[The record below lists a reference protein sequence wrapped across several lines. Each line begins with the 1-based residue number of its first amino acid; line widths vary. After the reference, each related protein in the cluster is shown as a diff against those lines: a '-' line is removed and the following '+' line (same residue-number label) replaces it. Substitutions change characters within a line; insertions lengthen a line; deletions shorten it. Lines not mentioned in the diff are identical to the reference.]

1 MPRTASATNIIK
13 ETTSR
18 DFSGGLN
25 VADSELNLSSKFARV
40 LDNLIVGLDGS
51 LEVRQGTELF
61 ADISEVSSY
70 NIENIWFF
78 FRYLISV
85 NTRGE
90 IFATTGAG
98 VTTAIWTPAIAAAKR
113 PGLTIW
119 PTAGFVTFAEFGGE
133 LIIANGIDKP
143 LHVTTLLN
151 VDYLADLGSGSN
163 INVPVGN
170 VMAAYA
176 NHLFIVSDS
185 YMLNIS
191 ERNAAGTW
199 LGDFGA
205 IYVNQFDLRP
215 YVSVGDTEVIGMFVF
230 KGFLLINF
238 REVIVPITITEDATA
253 TPKLNIAVSGDSVI
267 NNYGAISSRVGQ
279 DVGDLSLTCDIAGV
293 SAMNLNN
300 FTRILAPDRPSR
312 LIDPQLQKDI
322 NELDSES
329 LKEGAFS
336 LFDRKLSSY
345 MLFLPNDTHTLQT
358 TNNAYFYRY
367 VDRMDIKAWSKL
379 KGWNWSA
386 AARSAE
392 GRVFF
397 ALFQS
402 TKIFLLGDSKIN
414 PLYRDFMGDQET
426 FSDGT
431 YFTDGTGFGPVS
443 NFETSG
449 LPIEF
454 VWELPW
460 SDLKHRGLAKT
471 LRYVIFDTEGDQEFL
486 MRVFIDDMYT
496 GAQVGEPFSDGT
508 LFTDGTGWIPY
519 VTLPFTP
526 ALELD
531 FIAKDAGAYGIQA
544 YGNSPY
550 GGGNNTAVRKLTL
563 SPTKFNTV
571 KLRMSG
577 RARGPL
583 KFVAITLLFQQG
595 TIRRLP

>member
-1 MPRTASATNIIK
+1 MPRTAKATNIMQ
-13 ETTSR
+13 ESTAR
-18 DFSGGLN
+18 DFRGGLN
-25 VADSELNLSSKFARV
+25 VADSELNLNSKYARV

-51 LEVRQGTELF
+51 LEVRQGTSLF
-61 ADISEVSSY
+61 TDIADVSDY

-78 FRYLISV
+78 FRYIISV
-85 NTRGE
+85 NARGE
-90 IFATTGAG
+90 VFATNASGITEP
-98 VTTAIWTPAIAAAKR
+98 IWTPTIAAALR

-119 PTAGFVTFAEFGGE
+119 PSAGFVTFAEFGGE
-133 LIIANGIDKP
+133 LIIANGVDKP
-143 LHVTTLLN
+143 LRVTTALD

-176 NHLFIVSDS
+176 NHLFIVSDM

-199 LGDFGA
+199 LGDLGTV
-205 IYVNQFDLRP
+205 YVNQFDMRP
-215 YVSVGDTEVIGMFVF
+215 YVSIGDTEVISMFPF
-230 KGFLLINF
+230 KGFLLICF

-253 TPKLNIAVSGDSVI
+253 TPKLNIAVTGDSVI
-267 NNYGAISSRVGQ
+267 NNYGAISSRVSQ
-279 DVGDLSLTCDIAGV
+279 DVGDIGLTTDIVGV
-293 SAMNLNN
+293 SAVNLNN

-312 LIDPQLQKDI
+312 LVDPILQKDI
-322 NELDSES
+322 NELDSDS
-329 LKEGAFS
+329 LREGAFS
-336 LFDRKLSSY
+336 LFDRRLSSY

-358 TNNAYFYRY
+358 ANNAYFYRY
-367 VDRMDIKAWSKL
+367 VDRMNIEAWSRL

-397 ALFQS
+397 SQFQS
-402 TKIFLLGDSKIN
+402 TKIFVLGDSKTN

-426 FSDGT
+426 FSDDT
-431 YFTDGTGFGPVS
+431 YFTDGTGWGPVS
-443 NFETSG
+443 SFETSG

-454 VWELPW
+454 AWELPW
-460 SDLKHRGLAKT
+460 SDLKHRGLSKT

-486 MRVFIDDMYT
+486 MSVFIDDIYT
-496 GAQVGEPFSDGT
+496 TVQIGEAFSDGT

-519 VTLPFTP
+519 TVLPFAP
-526 ALELD
+526 ALQLE
-531 FIAKDAGAYGIQA
+531 FIGKDAGAYGTQA

-550 GGGNNTAVRKLTL
+550 GGGNNTAVRKLTFA
-563 SPTKFNTV
+563 PTKFNTI
-571 KLRMSG
+571 KLRITG